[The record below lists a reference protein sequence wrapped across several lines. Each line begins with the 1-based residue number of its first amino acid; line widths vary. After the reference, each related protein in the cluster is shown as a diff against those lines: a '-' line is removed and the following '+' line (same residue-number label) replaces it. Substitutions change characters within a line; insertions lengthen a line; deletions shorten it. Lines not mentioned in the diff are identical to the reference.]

1 MRGGNKMFDW
11 FLAGFNAFI
20 DLGAAV
26 MMPIIFFILGLIVK
40 VKPSTALK
48 SGLLMGVGFEGIG
61 VMVGLMLDGLS
72 PAANAIVDRLG
83 LNLTVVDVGWPVAAQ
98 IGWGTAIV
106 PFAVIGA
113 IVINIIFLA
122 FKWTRVVNI
131 DLYNFNH
138 FMIIGAIIYAG
149 TGNLLA
155 GIVCCLVVSTLA
167 LILGDKVADKI
178 VEDTG
183 VENVTYVN
191 AFAGMQVPVAM
202 AVNKIIEK
210 IPKVR
215 DINMSSAAINKR
227 FGIVGEPIALGLI
240 MGVILGIGA
249 GFDINTILQ
258 LSIKI
263 SAAMVLLPKM
273 VGILVEGLEP
283 IKEAMKEMLKKKMP
297 DRDIFL
303 ALDVGM
309 MITDETL
316 AVGILLIPV
325 ALLLAV
331 ILPGNKVLPLVDLS
345 SLFWFVVM
353 IKPFCKGNMFRMF
366 ITGCVILVISLYV
379 AGDIAPMYTLA
390 AEMAGTHMP
399 EGASAVTNLIT
410 GATSIVAW
418 IVTKIGLLF

>member
-191 AFAGMQVPVAM
+191 AFAGMQVPIAM

-227 FGIVGEPIALGLI
+227 FGIVGEPITLGLI

>member
-1 MRGGNKMFDW
+1 MRGGNKVFDW

-240 MGVILGIGA
+240 MGIILGIGA

>member
-1 MRGGNKMFDW
+1 MFDW

-149 TGNLLA
+149 TENLLA

-191 AFAGMQVPVAM
+191 AFAGMQVPIAM

-240 MGVILGIGA
+240 MGIILGIGA

-418 IVTKIGLLF
+418 IVTKIGVLF

>member
-1 MRGGNKMFDW
+1 MFDW

>member
-240 MGVILGIGA
+240 MGIILGIGA

>member
-1 MRGGNKMFDW
+1 MFDW

-240 MGVILGIGA
+240 MGIILGIGA

-418 IVTKIGLLF
+418 IVTKIGVLF